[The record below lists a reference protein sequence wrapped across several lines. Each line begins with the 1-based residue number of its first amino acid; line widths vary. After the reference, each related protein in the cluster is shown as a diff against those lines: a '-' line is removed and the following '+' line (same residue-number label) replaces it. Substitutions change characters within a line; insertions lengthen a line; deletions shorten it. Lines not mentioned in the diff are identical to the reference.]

1 MAEDIVR
8 TSIQIDID
16 TASAVAQLRT
26 LESQI
31 SQFNSRIISSNDTMR
46 NALNA
51 NTKALRSQIGDIGQ
65 FSTEIKTMQTSVGR
79 FSAGLEKGK
88 LSFGEYFRYGLASTK
103 KFGSAFSKE
112 LDTINAVAEDR
123 VKRISTRYVG
133 LGKEIGGM
141 QKVLAIRP
149 EILPEGLNTNLA
161 MAAQRQQIFNQ
172 LLRQGSTHLVN
183 WGKNTQWAGR
193 QLMVGF
199 TVPLS
204 IFGGLAAKTFMDLER
219 QAVSFRRVYGDA
231 FTPVEETDAMLDQ
244 IGKLSSEFT
253 KYGIAVTDTMNMAA
267 KAAATGAQGADLI
280 AATTE
285 ATRLATLG
293 QIDQQQALDAT
304 IALQSAFTLNT
315 QELAESV
322 DFLNAVENQTIV
334 SLDDVTQ
341 AIPRAASVVQGL
353 GGDVQTLSAFLAA
366 MRENGVNAAEGA
378 NALKSGLAS
387 LINPTKQAREQLE
400 AVGIDINTIIET
412 NRGDLLGTVQAFG
425 RAVNAL
431 DPLTRQQTL
440 AQVFGK
446 YQFARLGA
454 LFENIVKDGS
464 QASRVLEL
472 MGEDVSSL
480 AALSEKELGSIEDA
494 IGVKFQGAVERLK
507 LAIAPIG
514 EIFLKI
520 ATPVVEAATK
530 MLNAFNNM
538 PDALKNIAVIATVA
552 LAGIAPVFLMGLG
565 LIANGLGNLAKGVQL
580 VSGIYQRLTGKI
592 TGSTGPLT
600 QSFGFLQNAELDA
613 AAAAGTLNSNLSG
626 LTATALINR
635 SAIDDLTGAYTR
647 FSGVMQQ
654 RGGATPQGMMLR
666 PPRMRGMAKGGFVE
680 GRGNKDSEP
689 ALLMPGEFVMNK
701 EASQKYAPILAAMN
715 QGSIAGYAKGRDIQV
730 PGGGS
735 VRLNLP
741 DKNTQ
746 KAEDAILR
754 RLQAA
759 SEIGAEAL
767 ERFVRVLQGMTDE
780 VEVTSAR
787 IDEAVRQIPEIS
799 SIASP
804 ERTGAPTS
812 IQRQSTSA
820 TWETKGAEIS
830 AIQSEVAD
838 KWPQISE
845 DTKKMRNLTNT
856 QASHLEVINAA
867 GERVDRDWTDL
878 ANITPDL
885 GAMNNYLNRVKGITL
900 AAEDLER
907 IMKETGLSQAQ
918 VETEIDKLRRE
929 IHPITTEAQ
938 KVYVSIARLDEELSL
953 AAGGLR
959 AGANVKTRI
968 GTVAQTGYQATA
980 VAAAGEARLAAPA
993 GQDFVS
999 TIDERQYRESGLRI
1013 AQAVNEGIQQGN
1025 PGSVIEQEVMQN
1037 AKAASPPPW
1046 SYLLGD
1052 WIADGIN
1059 AGMQQGIQQPTL
1071 SPSQMRGAVMLGG
1084 GTQIPQLPINTEA
1097 QKQIEALGLSAGR
1110 AAVANEKDA
1119 TASILDA
1126 NAHID
1131 NAAATNQETKEK
1143 RRGAGGF
1150 RSLLYAADGLSLA
1163 MSFLPGPLGEIA
1175 NKVFIASAAL
1185 TAFDSIMRIQIIE
1198 GALKKFGIALSAAAA
1213 ASGLKTAGKGVTS
1226 AVSTGADVATA
1237 AALARSAGP
1246 AGKVGGIFA
1255 KMLGP
1260 ITKVTA
1266 IFGKLLPALG
1276 RLALGL
1282 TRFLGIIVN
1291 GIPLLGQ
1298 VVSAIL
1304 LVGSTLLAFKFA
1316 YDHTGNQI
1324 KDLGNAA
1331 KIAGDDLKSIAERFG
1346 FTARE
1351 TGFANAGTLVG
1362 RTQEAQTVSQEARQF
1377 VSEDSAMQAR
1387 VGTIGGATDVQAEAV
1402 FRSMF
1407 MDLLAGGASRD
1418 VATAIV
1424 EAVAIEAGK
1433 KEVFVPV
1440 SLELSAG
1447 FTDDGKIK
1455 QIADFIKS
1463 NLKPGIDELQQ
1474 SLSNLSEQGFNQAID
1489 QGAIDDARRWM
1500 ASVEML
1506 PEFIKAAVVPQYEQ
1520 KKAILETASSFEL
1533 LKSNSQAAMNML
1545 SAQFITGEIGAKKF
1559 NTGMQQ
1565 IEQSLMQLPNNQGL
1579 AIMKQQL
1586 TELYPESEA
1595 TVGSITDAS
1604 VAFDILSL
1612 QAQGVNMSGFIQQ
1625 MANAG
1630 VSADVLRDKLDAVIF
1645 AQSQISSAQSDIA
1658 RIEKALAEEKA
1669 KPTGKKGTPDKT
1681 GSGGG
1686 SKDPFAARE
1695 DEMRDEQAQITIDEI
1710 KIDRTAED
1718 RFDRELQDRFGDT
1731 SINVGGVELPL
1742 DSIADS
1748 EYAITMIGESIED
1761 LERGPIKKWEDAI
1774 EGLNKEIKVYQDQI
1788 DDINR
1793 TIELQEQAIEA
1804 VEREYKPILDSLNE
1818 QREAQEDI
1826 LQGLEDQMDAATRPY
1841 ENQIALLEKQKRV
1854 AEEAAR
1860 PRLEALEEEEKAL
1873 DVQTD
1878 ALDEQIKYIDE
1889 QKDALSKVAK
1899 INDNIARQQKNRLSL
1914 TQALAE
1920 GDIYAATA
1928 AANEMK
1934 NEAANQASEQQE
1946 NAFDAQKDS
1955 LEKQKELIDD
1965 RRDAIEDERD
1975 AIQAGLDVIQK
1986 QIDAQE
1992 YQKFLIEDTYR
2003 LSMQAAND
2011 QITALDREISRQEAA
2026 KDART
2031 KPYRDIIDKFGPQ
2044 LTALNNSIYDK
2055 EEDIKKIEED
2065 QLVPLQSQ
2073 IDKLNDQKDI
2083 LDDINGDIQIAL
2095 DKEKLQLEERKKYL
2109 DQELQILSA
2118 KREIANLPSGGGGG
2132 GGTEG
2137 TPNQQDADKI
2147 KALEIELAA
2156 ARKRLMESQEG
2167 LPEAGTE
2174 DEASWYTGLI
2184 EGAKSAWT
2192 NFTSWF
2198 GENVIDPVKAK
2209 WQELTTWFDTNV
2221 IQPIKTAWATISD
2234 NVRGVTETIAAL
2246 FVALWQ
2252 IIDETFI
2259 TPLRNAWNAW
2269 YDQTVQ
2275 PKLDALAAAWEI
2287 VRAAFVTKFNEIK
2300 IFFTTWWSTSIQPKL
2315 DLLKDI
2321 WETVRIEFA
2330 KKFGEI
2336 STFFTTW
2343 WSTSIQP
2350 KIDAIVNVWETVKQG
2365 FITKFTEI
2373 GAWWDEW
2380 KKLTFDAKVEA
2391 MKSGLQSLFDP
2402 DTWKGWFSKAMDGL
2416 LAVGKTL
2423 VNNLVRLF
2431 NSIKIKIPTDI
2442 GGVPIPIV
2450 GGREFGF
2457 NTPDPYPGYNAGGM
2471 VKYGMGGIAGDGSRD
2486 SIQAMLT
2493 PGEFVIRKAMVD
2505 KYGSPMLKAINQG
2518 SFTSPRFDT
2527 SGTMGSTM
2535 NVRGEPSS
2543 TNVVAPMYNNYS
2555 VSVNVSGTNAS
2566 ADEIANRTIT
2576 KIKQMQNTSIRSGRG

>member
-133 LGKEIGGM
+133 LGKEVGGM

-199 TVPLS
+199 TVPLT

-231 FTPVEETDAMLDQ
+231 FTPIQETDAMLEQ
-244 IGKLSSEFT
+244 IREVSSEFT
-253 KYGIAVTDTMNMAA
+253 KYGIAVTETMDMAA

-280 AATTE
+280 AATTQ

-293 QIDQQQALDAT
+293 QIDSQQALDAT
-304 IALQSAFTLNT
+304 IALQSAFTLST
-315 QELAESV
+315 TELAESV

-341 AIPRAASVVQGL
+341 AIPRAATVVQGL

-480 AALSEKELGSIEDA
+480 AALSEKELGAIEDA

-635 SAIDDLTGAYTR
+635 SAIDDLAGAYAR
-647 FSGVMQQ
+647 FAGVMQQ
-654 RGGATPQGMMLR
+654 RGSATPQGMMLR

-715 QGSIAGYAKGRDIQV
+715 QGSIAGYAKGRDVAI

-735 VRLNLP
+735 IRLNLP
-741 DKNTQ
+741 DKNTDKSQ
-746 KAEDAILR
+746 RAIEG
-754 RLQAA
+754 RLLKA
-759 SEIGAEAL
+759 SEMGADAL
-767 ERFVRVLQGMTDE
+767 EMLVRVLENMVDDVLVSSE
-780 VEVTSAR
+780 KV
-787 IDEAVRQIPEIS
+787 DEAIRQIPEIE
-799 SIASP
+799 SIAQP
-804 ERTGAPTS
+804 LRTGSPST
-812 IQRQSTSA
+812 IQRQSDAA
-820 TWETKGAEIS
+820 TWVTKEAEIS
-830 AIQSEVAD
+830 AIQSEIAA
-838 KWPQISE
+838 KWPEISQ
-845 DTKKMRNLTNT
+845 DTEKMQKKMRNLTNT
-856 QASHLEVINAA
+856 QASHLEVIDSA
-867 GERVDRDWTDL
+867 GERIARDYTNL

-885 GAMNNYLNRVKGITL
+885 GAMNNYLNRITGITL

-938 KVYVSIARLDEELSL
+938 KVYVSIAKLDEELSL
-953 AAGGLR
+953 AAGGFR
-959 AGANVKTRI
+959 APENLKTRI
-968 GTVAQTGYQATA
+968 GTNAKTGYQATA
-980 VAAAGEARLAAPA
+980 VAAAGDVRLAAPA
-993 GQDFVS
+993 GQDFAS
-999 TIDERQYRESGLRI
+999 TIDERQYRPVGLRI
-1013 AQAVNEGIQQGN
+1013 AEAVNEGIQQGN

-1037 AKAASPPPW
+1037 ANAASPPPW

-1071 SPSQMRGAVMLGG
+1071 SSSQMRGAVMLGG
-1084 GTQIPQLPINTEA
+1084 QTQIPELPINTEA
-1097 QKQIEALGLSAGR
+1097 QKEIENLGLSAGR

-1119 TASILDA
+1119 AASMIDA
-1126 NAHID
+1126 NAHLD

-1185 TAFDSIMRIQIIE
+1185 TAFDAIMRVQIIE
-1198 GALKKFGIALSAAAA
+1198 GALKKFGLALSAAAA
-1213 ASGLKTAGKGVTS
+1213 ASGLKTAGQGVTS

-1276 RLALGL
+1276 RLALAL
-1282 TRFLGIIVN
+1282 TRFVGVIVN
-1291 GIPLLGQ
+1291 GIPLIGQ

-1346 FTARE
+1346 FTARQ
-1351 TGFANAGTLVG
+1351 TGFANAGTVVG

-1455 QIADFIKS
+1455 QIAEFIKS
-1463 NLKPGIDELQQ
+1463 NLKPSVDELQQ

-1506 PEFIKAAVVPQYEQ
+1506 PEFIKAAIVPQYEQ

-1630 VSADVLRDKLDAVIF
+1630 FSADVLREKLDAVIF

-1695 DEMRDEQAQITIDEI
+1695 DKMRDEQAQITIDEI

-1731 SINVGGVELPL
+1731 SIIVGGVELPL

-1854 AEEAAR
+1854 AEEAAK

-1975 AIQAGLDVIQK
+1975 AIQAGLEVIQK

-2011 QITALDREISRQEAA
+2011 QITALDREISKQEAA
-2026 KDART
+2026 RDART
-2031 KPYRDIIDKFGPQ
+2031 KPYRDIIDTYGPQ

-2055 EEDIKKIEED
+2055 EQDIKKIEED

-2073 IDKLNDQKDI
+2073 IAKLTDQKDI
-2083 LDDINGDIQIAL
+2083 LEDINGDIQIAL
-2095 DKEKLQLEERKKYL
+2095 DKEKLQLAERKKYL

-2132 GGTEG
+2132 GGGTEG

-2147 KALEIELAA
+2147 AALEIELAA

-2167 LPEAGTE
+2167 LPDAGTE
-2174 DEASWYTGLI
+2174 DETSWYTGLI

-2198 GENVIDPVKAK
+2198 GENVTDPIKAK
-2209 WQELTTWFDTNV
+2209 WQEITTWFDTNV
-2221 IQPIKTAWATISD
+2221 IQPIKTAWNSIVENVTAITQTI
-2234 NVRGVTETIAAL
+2234 GAL

-2259 TPLRNAWNAW
+2259 TPLRDAWNAW
-2269 YDQTVQ
+2269 YDQNVQ
-2275 PKLDALAAAWEI
+2275 PKLDALAAAWEV

-2315 DLLKDI
+2315 DLLKDV
-2321 WETVRIEFA
+2321 WETVRLEFA

-2336 STFFTTW
+2336 GTFFTTW

-2391 MKSGLQSLFDP
+2391 MKSGLQSLFDT
-2402 DTWKGWFSKAMDGL
+2402 DTWYNWMID
-2416 LAVGKTL
+2416 AVGGIMSAWNKL
-2423 VNNLVRLF
+2423 QLKL
-2431 NSIKIKIPTDI
+2431 S
-2442 GGVPIPIV
+2442 VPSNFIT
-2450 GGREFGF
+2450 E
-2457 NTPDPYPGYNAGGM
+2457 AL
-2471 VKYGMGGIAGDGSRD
+2471 GIAGKSITLDTPDLPIPEKRFSGGSVLGAGTRD
-2486 SIQAMLT
+2486 SVSTMLT

-2535 NVRGEPSS
+2535 NVRGEPSA

-2566 ADEIANRTIT
+2566 ADEIANRTIM